1 MSGRAAGGGTAP
13 RRAPRGGH
21 AVLQGPPHTG
31 GSASRPWR
39 AGLAARACL
48 AAGVLGGA
56 LLLAGACSRAS
67 PESWAYELTH
77 QLMSPFCPG
86 RTLPDCPS
94 PQAAQLQQWIRE
106 QERIGRSRN
115 DVETELVT
123 QFGDVILQS
132 PRASGF
138 GLAAY
143 VIPVVLILSGGSL
156 LVYFLRRE
164 TRAPKPASPPAA
176 GLRPVDPELERLL
189 DAELRASDPER

>member
-1 MSGRAAGGGTAP
+1 MEGRAGGDAAPQSARHSGRAGPEGSRHAGGGFAFRP
-13 RRAPRGGH
+13 LR
-21 AVLQGPPHTG
+21 TG
-31 GSASRPWR
+31 
-39 AGLAARACL
+39 LVARARL

-56 LLLAGACSRAS
+56 LLLAGACSPTP

-106 QERIGRSRN
+106 QEQIGRSRN

-123 QFGDVILQS
+123 QFGDMILQS

-143 VIPVVLILSGGSL
+143 VIPVVLVLSGGSL
-156 LVYFLRRE
+156 LAYFLRRE
-164 TRAPKPASPPAA
+164 TRGPKLAPPPAA

-189 DAELRASDPER
+189 EAELRESDPER